1 MKKIHVA
8 ISLLLLALLCGC
20 APRERTIVILSTND
34 MHSRIGNFPRL
45 ATAVAA
51 CRDTVATLLVD
62 AGDRWTGGVA
72 VDRAPGRRPVLE
84 LMNRLGYDVATLGN
98 HEFDVGQQTL
108 AEAIGYADFPII
120 CANMEPVASPI
131 APLRPYLILEREGV
145 RLAFVAAVTNY
156 GYNNHPDG
164 HDAVFEGL
172 RFTDAVEEL
181 AGYGLLLRDS
191 CQVLVALTHLGSGY
205 DRILAERA
213 PEYDLIIG
221 GHSHERIDERIGDVL
236 ITQTG
241 RNLAAVG
248 ATTVRM
254 CGDRIRS
261 IDFRIV
267 PLDGYAPDPLY
278 SEWVAAY
285 EEAPEL
291 RAKAG
296 ELTAAA
302 DKAGVA
308 NLFLDAIRRKTG
320 AEVVFYHYGGLRR
333 DSLAAGVVTRGDVYD
348 LDPFVSHV
356 STLRMTPEQ
365 MARMIRTKYND
376 TINRGESH
384 RIDLFSTE
392 PYVIRTDGYDAEEVL
407 FPRLQPGR
415 EYRVAMGDYVFA
427 NYRDIDCSAGETT
440 GWEVPDVL
448 MEYVANG
455 GRPLAP
461 DNTLRQ
467 RVEK

>member
-1 MKKIHVA
+1 MKKILA
-8 ISLLLLALLCGC
+8 TIPLLLLVLLCGC

-34 MHSRIGNFPRL
+34 MHSRIENFPRL
-45 ATAVAA
+45 AAAVEA

-84 LMNRLGYDVATLGN
+84 LMNRLGYDAATLGN

-108 AEAIGYADFPII
+108 AEAIAFADFPIL
-120 CANMEPVASPI
+120 CANMEPLRSPI
-131 APLRPYLILEREGV
+131 PPLRPYLILECGGV
-145 RLAFVAAVTNY
+145 RVALVAAVTNY

-181 AGYGLLLRDS
+181 AGYGRLLRDS
-191 CQVLVALTHLGSGY
+191 CEVLAALTHLGSNY

-221 GHSHERIDERIGDVL
+221 GHSHERIDERVGDVL

-248 ATTVRM
+248 ATTVRL
-254 CGDRIRS
+254 CGGRIRS
-261 IDFRIV
+261 IDYRIV
-267 PLDGYAPDPLY
+267 PLEEYAPDPRY
-278 SEWVAAY
+278 AAWVDDY
-285 EEAPEL
+285 RSAPEL

-302 DKAGVA
+302 DKVGVA

-333 DSLAAGVVTRGDVYD
+333 DSLAAGVVTRGDIYD

-356 STLRMTPEQ
+356 SMLRMTPEQ
-365 MARMIRTKYND
+365 MSRMIRTKYND

-392 PYVIRTDGYDAEEVL
+392 PYVIRTDGYDAAEVL

-427 NYRDIDCSAGETT
+427 NYRDIDRSAGETT

-448 MEYVANG
+448 LEYVANG